1 MRKELKDGTQSE
13 MVREKSNFK
22 RAAIHLQ
29 YFREKKGF
37 TTTGPSCLCQAWVE
51 RGVYFERQAR
61 KARNFL
67 LLSILFSITHKRA
80 T

>member
-1 MRKELKDGTQSE
+1 MRKELKDGNQSE

-22 RAAIHLQ
+22 RAAIHLK

-37 TTTGPSCLCQAWVE
+37 TTTGPLCLCQAWVE
-51 RGVYFERQAR
+51 RGVYFARQ
-61 KARNFL
+61 ARNFL